1 MPTEANK
8 NASGTAR
15 PTKLAG
21 SVPLRAMA
29 APGAMMPIDS
39 AIASQKRSSR
49 RKPCS
54 RAGSASV
61 VIGYLLR

>member
-1 MPTEANK
+1 MAATT

-21 SVPLRAMA
+21 SVPFRAMA

-39 AIASQKRSSR
+39 ATASQKRSSR
-49 RKPCS
+49 RRPRS
-54 RAGSASV
+54 WAGSASV
-61 VIGYLLR
+61 VIWHLLR